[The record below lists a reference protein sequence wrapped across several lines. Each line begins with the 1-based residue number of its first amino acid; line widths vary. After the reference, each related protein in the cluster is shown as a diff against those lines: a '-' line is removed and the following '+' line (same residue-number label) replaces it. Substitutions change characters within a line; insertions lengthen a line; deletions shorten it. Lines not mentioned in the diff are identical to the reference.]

1 MTITRQADY
10 AVRLVLC
17 LARTDG
23 RKVMTVDEVSK
34 ECFIPK
40 SFTAKIFQR
49 LSHAGITSSR
59 RGVRGGFV
67 LARNPRDI
75 SLLQVVEA
83 IDGPLEVNRC
93 VIDNTNCDL
102 NATCVIHPVWVDIH
116 RDIIHKLKSVTF
128 EYLRNQP
135 IPSSLS

>member
-17 LARTDG
+17 LARREG
-23 RKVMTVDEVSK
+23 RKVATVDEVSK
-34 ECFIPK
+34 ECLIPK

-67 LARNPRDI
+67 LAKDPRYI
-75 SLLQVVEA
+75 SLLDVVQA
-83 IDGPLEVNRC
+83 IDGPMEVNRC
-93 VIDNTNCDL
+93 VVDGGACEL
-102 NATCVIHPVWVDIH
+102 SHTCVIHPIWVDIH
-116 RDIIHKLKSVTF
+116 GDIVRRLAGIDF
-128 EYLRNQP
+128 EFLRSKK
-135 IPSSLS
+135 IPPS